1 MAAIYVFKNVEKEK
15 RGCQF
20 KIKISPPVADPS
32 NFWSKLQLTTKQRR
46 NNIFEGVLV
55 PLIEYNKNMFS

>member
-20 KIKISPPVADPS
+20 KIKISPPVAGPS

>member
-20 KIKISPPVADPS
+20 KIKISPPVVDPS